1 MRREISFQASSKSAK
16 PMSGPAHR
24 LITRSAP
31 SRQRPRRSVNRSR
44 TARFMLLPLNRFDG
58 KAICVSGRIAAVPY
72 RAVQQFAGA
81 QRAGRQRRSRRRRSL
96 LVNIDTIDLAGD
108 GGIVGMILQQSPTLM
123 LGQEPNAVAQVG
135 EVGGDIAREKHGML
149 VVPSIS
155 QPLAN

>member
-1 MRREISFQASSKSAK
+1 
-16 PMSGPAHR
+16 
-24 LITRSAP
+24 
-31 SRQRPRRSVNRSR
+31 
-44 TARFMLLPLNRFDG
+44 MLLPLNRFDG

-123 LGQEPNAVAQVG
+123 LGQETHAVAQVG
-135 EVGGDIAREKHGML
+135 EVGGALAVEPHGMCD
-149 VVPSIS
+149 VPR
-155 QPLAN
+155 LAPPGAKAT